1 METNSILIKNPII
14 LNPKLTGTVEEF
26 KSSLLIENNKIS
38 LISEDIEDSNADYI
52 IDGEGKVLMPGLIN
66 THSHIPM
73 TLFRSFAD
81 DLNLDTWLNDHIWP
95 MEANL
100 NSEFTYNGTMLGA
113 IEMIKSGTTTFSDM
127 YFYMGDVAKAI
138 DKAGIRGVLSYG
150 MIDFGDEEKREN
162 EFKENISLIKN
173 HNNTC
178 DGRITTMFGPHSIY
192 TTSSELLS
200 RVRKEA
206 DKYNVGIHIH
216 MNETQKEIDDCMD
229 LRSMRP
235 FEYLDDLGILSD
247 DIVAAHCVWLSDS
260 EIDLIKKYDIKVSH
274 NPCSNAKLASGI
286 APISKLIDNNIC
298 VSIGTDGASS
308 NNNLDMF
315 EEMKFTALLQK
326 AQTLD
331 PEVLSAERTL
341 SLATVN
347 GAKALGLNDIGSI
360 EEGKIA
366 DIILVDTKRPNFTPL
381 TSSLSSNIVY
391 SANGSNVDTTI
402 CNGEILMENR
412 KLINLDEAEILE
424 NAKETIDEM
433 IRLKEEAE

>member
-1 METNSILIKNPII
+1 METTNILIKNSII
-14 LNPKLTGTVEEF
+14 LNPKSTGKVDEY

-52 IDGEGKVLMPGLIN
+52 IDGEGKILMPGLVN

-81 DLNLDTWLNDHIWP
+81 DLNLDTWLNDYIWP
-95 MEANL
+95 MESHL

-113 IEMIKSGTTTFSDM
+113 IEMIKTGTTTFSDM

-162 EFKENISLIKN
+162 EFKENISLVKN
-173 HNNTC
+173 HHNTC

-192 TTSSELLS
+192 TTSPELLS

-206 DKYNVGIHIH
+206 NKYNVGIHIH
-216 MNETQKEIDDCMD
+216 MNETQKEIDDCKQ
-229 LRSMRP
+229 LRGIRP

-247 DIVAAHCVWLSDS
+247 DILAAHCVWLSDA
-260 EIDLIKKYDIKVSH
+260 EIDLIKKYNIKVSH

-286 APISKLIDNNIC
+286 APISKLLDNNIC

-326 AQTLD
+326 ANTLN

-347 GAKALGLNDIGSI
+347 GANALGLDNIGSI
-360 EEGKIA
+360 EVGKLA
-366 DIILVDTKRPNFTPL
+366 DIILIDTNKPNFTPL
-381 TSSLSSNIVY
+381 NSTLSSNIVY
-391 SANGSNVDTTI
+391 SANGFNVDTTI
-402 CNGEILMENR
+402 VNGEILMENR
-412 KLINLDEAEILE
+412 KLTNLDENEIFK
-424 NAKETIDEM
+424 NAQETIEEM
-433 IRLKEEAE
+433 IRLKD

>member
-1 METNSILIKNPII
+1 METTNILIKNSII
-14 LNPKLTGTVEEF
+14 LNPKSTGTVDEY

-38 LISEDIEDSNADYI
+38 LISDNIEDSNADYI
-52 IDGEGKVLMPGLIN
+52 IDGEGKILMPGLVN

-81 DLNLDTWLNDHIWP
+81 DLNLDTWLNDYIWP
-95 MEANL
+95 MESHL
-100 NSEFTYNGTMLGA
+100 NSEYTYNGTMLGA

-173 HNNTC
+173 HHNTC

-192 TTSSELLS
+192 TTSPELLS

-206 DKYNVGIHIH
+206 NKYNVGIHIH
-216 MNETQKEIDDCMD
+216 MNETQKEIDDCKQ
-229 LRSMRP
+229 LRGIRP

-247 DIVAAHCVWLSDS
+247 DIVAAHCVWLSDA
-260 EIDLIKKYDIKVSH
+260 EIDLIKKYNIKVSH

-286 APISKLIDNNIC
+286 APISKLLDNNIC

-326 AQTLD
+326 ANTLN

-347 GAKALGLNDIGSI
+347 GANALGLDNIGSI
-360 EEGKIA
+360 EVGKLA
-366 DIILVDTKRPNFTPL
+366 DIILIDTNKPNFTPL
-381 TSSLSSNIVY
+381 NSTLSSNIVY
-391 SANGSNVDTTI
+391 SVNGFNVDSTI
-402 CNGEILMENR
+402 VNGEILMENR
-412 KLINLDEAEILE
+412 KLTNLDEKEIFK
-424 NAKETIDEM
+424 NAQETIEEM
-433 IRLKEEAE
+433 IKLKA

>member
-1 METNSILIKNPII
+1 METNNILIKNSII
-14 LNPKLTGTVEEF
+14 LNPKATGTVDEY

-52 IDGEGKVLMPGLIN
+52 IDAQGKILMPGLIN

-73 TLFRSFAD
+73 TLFRGYAD
-81 DLNLDTWLNDHIWP
+81 DLNLDTWLNDYIWP
-95 MEANL
+95 IESHL
-100 NSEFTYNGTMLGA
+100 NSETIYNGTMLGA

-138 DKAGIRGVLSYG
+138 GKAGIRGVLSYS
-150 MIDFGDEEKREN
+150 MIDFGDEQKREN
-162 EFKENISLIKN
+162 EFKESISLIKN
-173 HNNTC
+173 HHNTY

-192 TTSSELLS
+192 TTSPELLR

-206 DKYNVGIHIH
+206 NKYNLGIHIH

-229 LRSMRP
+229 LRGIRP

-247 DIVAAHCVWLSDS
+247 DIIAAHCVWLSDN
-260 EIDLIKKYDIKVSH
+260 EIDLIKKYDVKVSH

-286 APISKLIDNNIC
+286 APISKLIDNGIC
-298 VSIGTDGASS
+298 VSIGTDGSSS

-326 AQTLD
+326 AQTLN

-341 SLATVN
+341 SLATIN
-347 GAKALGLNDIGSI
+347 GANALGLENLGSI
-360 EEGKIA
+360 EEGKLA
-366 DIILVDTKRPNFTPL
+366 DIILINTNRPNFSPINNNTC
-381 TSSLSSNIVY
+381 SNIVY
-391 SANGSNVDTTI
+391 SANGSNVDSTI
-402 CNGEILMENR
+402 VNGEILMENR
-412 KLINLDEAEILE
+412 KLTNLNETDILK
-424 NAKETIDEM
+424 NANETIDEM
-433 IRLKEEAE
+433 IKLKD

>member
-1 METNSILIKNPII
+1 METTNILIKNSII
-14 LNPKLTGTVEEF
+14 LNPKSTGKVDEY

-38 LISEDIEDSNADYI
+38 LISDNIEDSNADYI
-52 IDGEGKVLMPGLIN
+52 IDGEGKILMPGLVN

-81 DLNLDTWLNDHIWP
+81 DLNLDTWLNEYIWP
-95 MEANL
+95 MESHL
-100 NSEFTYNGTMLGA
+100 NSEYTYNGTMLGA

-173 HNNTC
+173 HHNTC

-192 TTSSELLS
+192 TTSPELLS

-206 DKYNVGIHIH
+206 NKYNVGIHIH
-216 MNETQKEIDDCMD
+216 MNETQKEIDDCKQ
-229 LRSMRP
+229 LRGIRP

-247 DIVAAHCVWLSDS
+247 DIVAAHCVWLSDA
-260 EIDLIKKYDIKVSH
+260 EIDLIKKYNIKVSH

-286 APISKLIDNNIC
+286 APISKLLDNNIC

-326 AQTLD
+326 ANTLN

-347 GAKALGLNDIGSI
+347 GANALGLDNIGSI
-360 EEGKIA
+360 EVGKLA
-366 DIILVDTKRPNFTPL
+366 DIILIDTNKPNFTPL
-381 TSSLSSNIVY
+381 NSTLSSNIVY
-391 SANGSNVDTTI
+391 SANGFNVDSTI
-402 CNGEILMENR
+402 VNGEILMENR
-412 KLINLDEAEILE
+412 KLTNLDEKEIFK
-424 NAKETIDEM
+424 NAQETIEEM
-433 IRLKEEAE
+433 IKLKA

>member
-1 METNSILIKNPII
+1 METTNILIKNSII
-14 LNPKLTGTVEEF
+14 LNPKSTGTVDEY

-38 LISEDIEDSNADYI
+38 LISDNIEDSNADYV
-52 IDGEGKVLMPGLIN
+52 IDGEGKILMPGLVN

-81 DLNLDTWLNDHIWP
+81 DLNLDTWLNDYIWP
-95 MEANL
+95 MESHL
-100 NSEFTYNGTMLGA
+100 NSEYTYNGTMLGA

-162 EFKENISLIKN
+162 EFKENISLVKN
-173 HNNTC
+173 HHNTC
-178 DGRITTMFGPHSIY
+178 DGRVTTMFGPHSIY
-192 TTSSELLS
+192 TTSPELLS

-206 DKYNVGIHIH
+206 NKYNVGIHIH
-216 MNETQKEIDDCMD
+216 MNETQKEIDDCKQ
-229 LRSMRP
+229 LRGIRP

-247 DIVAAHCVWLSDS
+247 DIVAAHCVWLSDA
-260 EIDLIKKYDIKVSH
+260 EIDLIKKYNIKVSH

-286 APISKLIDNNIC
+286 APISKLLDNNIC

-315 EEMKFTALLQK
+315 EEMKFAALLQK
-326 AQTLD
+326 ANTLQ
-331 PEVLSAERTL
+331 PELLSAEETL
-341 SLATVN
+341 TLGTIK
-347 GAKALGLNDIGSI
+347 GAEALGLNDIGSI
-360 EEGKIA
+360 EEGKLA
-366 DIILVDTKRPNFTPL
+366 DIILVNTNSPNFTPL
-381 TSSLSSNIVY
+381 TSSYCSNLVY

-402 CNGEILMENR
+402 VNGEILMENR
-412 KLINLDEAEILE
+412 KLINLDEDSIYKNANDSINQIKFKIE
-424 NAKETIDEM
+424 NE
-433 IRLKEEAE
+433 